1 MGDTLNVLDKNP
13 YQLVYDIK
21 GIGFNKA
28 DQLARNVGIEP
39 HSPERLKAAL
49 LYVRRRMYQTR
60 TYISTSYNCYRNNT
74 KFTQ

>member
-39 HSPERLKAAL
+39 HYLKD
-49 LYVRRRMYQTR
+49 
-60 TYISTSYNCYRNNT
+60 
-74 KFTQ
+74 